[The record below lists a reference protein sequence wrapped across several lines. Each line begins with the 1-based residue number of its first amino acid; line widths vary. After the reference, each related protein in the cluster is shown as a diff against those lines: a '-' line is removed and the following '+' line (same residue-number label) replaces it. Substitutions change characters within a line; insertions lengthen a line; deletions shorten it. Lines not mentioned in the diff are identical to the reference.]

1 MDMNTDRSF
10 KLNPFLKVL
19 PIILYY
25 IAWIPEIFSKRGRI
39 TVADA
44 FYIMFL
50 ATIFLFIRGWG
61 LVFIEIYMFVS
72 PQGTAKT
79 VMGIISLILCIISSM
94 WMLFLEFI
102 VYVSDRYW
110 SISFLLGM
118 CLYMLLAGL
127 SALIL
132 AGKVRTK

>member
-1 MDMNTDRSF
+1 MNTDRSF
-10 KLNPFLKVL
+10 KLNPFLKLL

-25 IAWIPEIFSKRGRI
+25 IAWIPEIFSKSGRI

-50 ATIFLFIRGWG
+50 ATIFLLIRGWG

>member
-50 ATIFLFIRGWG
+50 ATIFLLIRGWG
-61 LVFIEIYMFVS
+61 LIFIEIYMFVS

-79 VMGIISLILCIISSM
+79 VMGIISLILCIISTM
-94 WMLFLEFI
+94 WMLFLEFM
-102 VYVSDRYW
+102 VFVSDRYW
-110 SISFLLGM
+110 SISFILVM